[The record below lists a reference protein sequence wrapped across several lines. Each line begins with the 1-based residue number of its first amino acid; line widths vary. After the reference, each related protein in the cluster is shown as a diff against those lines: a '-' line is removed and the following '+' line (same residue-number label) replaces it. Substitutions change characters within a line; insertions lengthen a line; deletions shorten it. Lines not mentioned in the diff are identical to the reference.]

1 MRRRVGLSWSGQGR
15 PAVTASVRENRRR
28 RRAALVVLLSSVLT
42 ITSLPGTALA
52 IPGPGM
58 DRTSNANVDLP
69 EPDKTSVVG
78 LDAEEPTSLS
88 RPADVPVE
96 EYVPA
101 HVTPWQA
108 AADQTADL
116 TGVAEG
122 QTVAVGDTPVRLG
135 VPEGQDPA
143 ALAGT
148 WQVDL
153 ASVAAST
160 QANVPGMLMSVTPP
174 AGVDPAASVAVEV
187 DHTEFAD
194 LFGTQ
199 AADRFRLTLL
209 EGCTLPD
216 TSTLD
221 CPADEG
227 LTTQTVSADEDPAAE
242 LVELPSSVEVKRSAK
257 GARTNEAGAKEGK
270 RRLAGVVPVS
280 LLTGTNGRPPVR
292 QDTGAGEKER
302 SSKSPSPQED
312 EKAEEPSQPGEPSRS
327 EEPSRSATPQDSDRT
342 EDESTPEPSAS
353 ASGTVRPASFVT
365 AASAEPLAGSSA
377 GVLGALDMGASESGD
392 FTATPLSSS
401 GDWAGGSSSGA
412 FTYAYD
418 IQVPEV
424 PGGLMPQVG
433 LSYSS
438 QAVDGRTSASNNQA
452 SWIGDGWDY
461 QPGSITRSYV
471 NCKQDAKTN
480 SGANNADHPTHD
492 LCHGSNNAT
501 MTLGGQTVSL
511 VWESGE
517 GWTTSSG
524 DGSKVELLK
533 DTSLGNGDA
542 DGEYWKVT
550 TRDGTQ
556 YFFGRNRL
564 PGWSDG
570 KPETG
575 SVFTVPVFGNHAGEP
590 CYKSGDFK
598 NSFCQQAWQWNLDYV
613 VDPSGNA
620 MTLWW
625 QAETNRYAKDWQF
638 KKPVTYERGGYLR
651 HIDYGLRSD
660 ALFGEA
666 PARVTFTVEER
677 CFAEGSLACT
687 EANFTS
693 KDPGDYRI
701 WYDTPVSLQCKT
713 TGDCW
718 NAAPSFFTRKRLDK
732 ISLTA
737 QRTAG
742 SGRATVDVYQLKQ
755 SFPTMTTGA
764 NTALWLESIQ
774 RTGYGPGG
782 IAGGTYKSLPPVTF
796 QAHPD
801 YMPNR
806 VLRGADDPRPGF
818 ARQRIGRIVNE
829 YGGESVVTYSEPAGA
844 CATGEGLPAQEH
856 NTGLCYPVAWHPDP
870 SVDDEI
876 DWFHKY
882 VVTQVEEL
890 PAVSGAA
897 STSTA
902 YEYGTPAW
910 QLAEAEFSKKSQRT
924 WAKFAGFDTV
934 TTFTGAEDAATSA
947 KQSKS
952 MSRFYRGLGTD
963 VTVKDVTGAAI
974 GPDHEAFAGRI
985 AEQVDY
991 PSATAD
997 AATGWY
1003 SRSTSKLAATEL
1015 ARRSLGDGLKDLIA
1029 WRVVETGDHS
1039 WTKSSGTGDDTRTLR
1054 EIASSTQYNADG
1066 LPTQVEMLGDLGK
1079 SGDETCTRTE
1089 YAADTAKH
1097 LIGLTKQ
1104 ILTSPTTC
1112 QAATFGTLTSLTG
1125 ASRVAYDGGAYGE
1138 APTRGLPTETWTLK
1152 GDGSGFTSNGT
1163 TGYDAL
1169 GRTVRTTQPGQTASA
1184 TTTYEPAVG
1193 MPFKVTETNELGHT
1207 SVETVEPGR
1216 GATLTT
1222 EDANGHISRAV
1233 YDELGRLLQ
1242 AWGPGRA
1249 PATGTVPDLEV
1260 EYRIQQG
1267 EPAAVISR
1275 TRGHE
1280 DRVETGVVLYDGLG
1294 RIRQTQEEATGG
1306 GRLIT
1311 DTLYNASGEAWKT
1324 NNAYLAEGE
1333 PAPVLFFPETSG
1345 AVPNATRY
1353 TYDGMGRVLTET
1365 PVLNGTDAEDRR
1377 TVYTYGLD
1385 HSTVVNPFGTA
1396 SYRTWTDALGR
1407 TSRVDTFT
1415 DTTRTAYESIRF
1427 TYDSRGQLARA
1438 QQDDGTAWS
1447 WKYDTIGRVVESTDP
1462 DTGTTKATYD
1472 DLNRPVTTTDA
1483 RGRTVWT
1490 GYDILSRP
1498 TLTRENSSVG
1508 RLLGAYSYDQAG
1520 GGIGMPYSAL
1530 RYTDTGTAAQTLVS
1544 AYTSDYQ
1551 PTVSSIA
1558 LPKDLADTYGLEY
1571 RYTYT
1576 QTYTD
1581 TGLPH
1586 STRLPAVGTLPAEE
1600 VITRYNEEGL
1610 AESVSGHDWYGSQ
1623 TLYSPYGQLLRST
1636 LGDNPYRVWSTASYD
1651 EASGELTGMQTWREE
1666 AGTSA
1671 HTTGNKVSDTS
1682 YTYDGAGN
1690 VRSIRQGAEGIR
1702 ERQCFRYDAVGRL
1715 NEAWTSSDQTACVA
1729 GGAASAADVSEGEDG
1744 SGYWTDFAYAGLSAE
1759 RTSMVEHDLTGNTA
1773 KDATTTYTYGAGEAG
1788 PHALTS
1794 LVREYTTEAGAQVR
1808 QVLERTYDKAG
1819 NTIAAAGDSGDP
1831 QTLTWTYDG
1840 LPETVS
1846 GQGTGG
1852 KTAYVTPSG
1861 NCLDLRTG
1869 WAKNDQPLQTY
1880 SCNNTPAQK
1889 FAFVPDDPAAD
1900 TDTGSLR
1907 VLGEWCATPAGS
1919 TAGSAVGV
1927 RPCAG
1932 TPDQKLVRD
1941 AAGHFKHAATGLC
1954 LAVKGGSTASGT
1966 DLVLAACDA
1975 ASPAQAFTA
1984 QTESRYVYAP
1994 GGARLLTLQGDQAT
2008 LHLGEAE
2015 LSVKAGGTMVDVQR
2029 TYAVPGG
2036 SILREATGS
2045 YTPGYSN
2052 LSAITYDHQGTPYA
2066 EIALREGMETRI
2078 RKTDPFGGERLAGRT
2093 GTRAT
2098 THKGFLGATRDD
2110 VTGYT
2115 MLGARLYDPLAGR
2128 FLSADPVLDLADPMQ
2143 RGGYAYAHN
2152 NPITFSDPTGLSVS
2166 LSSKEIALALEG
2178 AGLSAAMVAQAK
2190 SDSNRSLT
2198 SVILSA
2204 AGAILMD
2211 YLGVDGIKR
2220 CIGGSIWA
2228 CAEVVLDNMPFMK
2241 ALKAPG
2247 KVYSAVKKVFSAV
2260 SAWRKAKARA
2270 KQILDKANAAIE
2282 KAKQAKKKR
2291 EERRKK
2297 AAQAKAK
2304 KAAEER
2310 QTTSNRASQQARKTG
2325 NGKQKTAQ
2333 ASAAPRPS
2341 AAASSGAGKAKNSS
2355 GGGGSSKKGGSTGAS
2370 SRSNGGTSG
2379 GGSCPIN
2386 NSFVTGTRVLMA
2398 DGTTKPIEKVKAG
2411 DKVVTTDPETGER
2424 RIETVTAEIKGEGLK
2439 HLVKV
2444 TIDTDGGKGT
2454 KTAEVTATDGHPFWV
2469 PELGEWLDA
2478 TDLKSG
2484 QWLRTSAGT
2493 YVQITAVERWTSPG
2507 TTVHNL
2513 TVSNTHTYYVL
2524 AGPSA
2529 VLVHNCGARVVDMDG
2544 NEIANPDPLASR
2556 LLEHVNTALAE
2567 WDAGAIG
2574 YSTKD
2579 FRRIDRNNSLA
2590 NTIMGN
2596 ILDKRVKELADGDS
2610 ALREL
2615 FSTPGGYPGPDWV
2628 NTGSSVPN
2636 IGWYDLTTSRMW
2648 GQHAF
2653 DYGPKYGPG
2662 IGILWD

>member
-1 MRRRVGLSWSGQGR
+1 MRRRMGPSWSGQGR
-15 PAVTASVRENRRR
+15 LAATAAARESRRH

-42 ITSLPGTALA
+42 VTSLTGSALA
-52 IPGPGM
+52 IPGPDM
-58 DRTSNANVDLP
+58 DRTSNTDVNLP
-69 EPDKTSVVG
+69 EPDKGSLVD
-78 LDAEEPTSLS
+78 LDPDAQSSLS

-116 TGVAEG
+116 TGVPAGE
-122 QTVAVGDTPVRLG
+122 TVPVGTTPVRLG

-143 ALAGT
+143 ALEGT

-153 ASVAAST
+153 ASVDAST
-160 QANVPGMLMSVTPP
+160 QANVPGMVMSVTPP

-216 TSTLD
+216 TATLD
-221 CPADEG
+221 CTVDEG
-227 LTTQTVSADEDPAAE
+227 ITTQTVRASDDKDPVAE
-242 LVELPSSVEVKRSAK
+242 IVELPSSVEVKRPAK
-257 GARTNEAGAKEGK
+257 GARTSEAGAKEDK
-270 RRLAGVVPVS
+270 RRLTGVVPVS
-280 LLTGTNGRPPVR
+280 LLTGADASGQPPVR
-292 QDTGAGEKER
+292 RDTGEDGTER
-302 SSKSPSPQED
+302 PAASPSPQDTE
-312 EKAEEPSQPGEPSRS
+312 AGEPTQ
-327 EEPSRSATPQDSDRT
+327 SATPTQPEPTADPAQ
-342 EDESTPEPSAS
+342 ENTPEASPSA
-353 ASGTVRPASFVT
+353 ANDVKPASFTSARV
-365 AASAEPLAGSSA
+365 AEPLSGASA
-377 GVLGALDMGASESGD
+377 GVLGAVDMGASTSGD
-392 FTATPLSSS
+392 FTATPMSSS
-401 GDWAGGSSSGA
+401 GDWAAGSSSGA
-412 FTYAYD
+412 FTYSYD
-418 IQVPEV
+418 IQPPEV
-424 PGGLMPQVG
+424 PGGLMPKVS

-438 QAVDGRTSASNNQA
+438 QTVDGRTSASNNQA

-461 QPGSITRSYV
+461 QPGSISRRYV
-471 NCKQDAKTN
+471 NCKRDAKLN

-492 LCHGSNNAT
+492 LCYGSNNAT

-511 VWESGE
+511 VWESGK

-533 DTSLGNGDA
+533 NTSLGNGDA

-575 SVFTVPVFGNHAGEP
+575 SVFTVPVFGNHPGEP
-590 CYKSGDFK
+590 CYKAGDFK
-598 NSFCQQAWQWNLDYV
+598 NSFCNQAWQWNLDYV

-625 QAETNRYAKDWQF
+625 QSETNRYAKDWQF
-638 KKPVTYERGGYLR
+638 KKPVSYERGGYLR
-651 HIDYGLRSD
+651 RIDYGMRSD
-660 ALFGEA
+660 ALFAEA
-666 PARVTFTVEER
+666 PARVWFTVAER
-677 CFAEGSLACT
+677 CFAEGSLSCT

-732 ISLTA
+732 ISVSA
-737 QRTAG
+737 QRKPGAA
-742 SGRATVDVYQLKQ
+742 RATVDVYQLKQ

-774 RTGYGPGG
+774 RTGYGVGG
-782 IAGGTYKSLPPVTF
+782 VAGGESKSLPPVTF

-818 ARQRIGRIVNE
+818 ARQRIGRVVNE
-829 YGGESVVTYSEPAGA
+829 YGGESVVTYSKPTGA
-844 CATGEGLPAQEH
+844 CATGEGLPSQTS
-856 NTGLCYPVAWHPDP
+856 NKGLCYPVAWHPDP
-870 SVDDEI
+870 SVDDEV

-890 PAVSGAA
+890 PAVSGATA
-897 STSTA
+897 TSTA
-902 YEYGTPAW
+902 YVYGTPAW
-910 QLAEAEFSKKSQRT
+910 QLAEAEFSKKSTRT

-934 TTFTGAEDAATSA
+934 TTITGADDLATSA
-947 KQSKS
+947 KRSKS
-952 MSRFYRGLGTD
+952 MTRFYRGLGTG

-991 PSATAD
+991 PSAGAD
-997 AATGWY
+997 PATGWI
-1003 SRSTSKLAATEL
+1003 SRSTSELSATEL
-1015 ARRSLGDGLKDLIA
+1015 ARRPLGDGLKDLIA

-1039 WTKSSGTGDDTRTLR
+1039 WTKSSGAGDDTRTLR
-1054 EIASSTQYNADG
+1054 EMASSTQYNADG
-1066 LPTQVEMLGDLGK
+1066 LPTQVEMLGDTGK

-1089 YAADTAKH
+1089 YVANTGKH
-1097 LIGLTKQ
+1097 MLGLTKQ

-1112 QAATFGTLTSLTG
+1112 AAATFGTLTSLTG
-1125 ASRVAYDGGAYGE
+1125 AFRVAYDGGGYGTTP
-1138 APTRGLPTETWTLK
+1138 ARGLPTESWALK

-1169 GRTVRTTQPGQTASA
+1169 GRTVKTTRPGETQSA

-1216 GATLTT
+1216 GTTLTAQ
-1222 EDANGHISRAV
+1222 DANGHTTRAV
-1233 YDELGRLLQ
+1233 YDELGRVVQ
-1242 AWGPGRA
+1242 AWGPGRD
-1249 PATGTVPDLEV
+1249 PATDTVPDLEV
-1260 EYRIQQG
+1260 EYRLQQG

-1311 DTLYNASGEAWKT
+1311 DTLYNASGEVWKT
-1324 NNAYLAEGE
+1324 NNAYLTDGE
-1333 PAPVLFFPETSG
+1333 PTSALVFPETSG

-1385 HSTVVNPFGTA
+1385 NSTVINPFGTA

-1415 DTTRTAYESIRF
+1415 DTTRTAHESVRF
-1427 TYDSRGQLARA
+1427 TYDSRGRLTEA
-1438 QQDDGTAWS
+1438 QQDDGTAWT
-1447 WKYDTIGRVVESTDP
+1447 WKYDTIGRVTESTDP
-1462 DTGTTKATYD
+1462 DAGTTSFTYD

-1483 RGRTVWT
+1483 RGKTVWT

-1498 TLTRENSSVG
+1498 ILTRENSSTG
-1508 RLLGAYSYDQAG
+1508 KLLGAYSYDQAG
-1520 GGIGMPYSAL
+1520 GGIGMPYTAL
-1530 RYTDTGTAAQTLVS
+1530 RYTDTGNAAQTMIS

-1551 PTVSSIA
+1551 PTVTSIA
-1558 LPKDLADTYGLEY
+1558 LPKDLADQYGLEY

-1576 QTYTD
+1576 QTYSD

-1586 STRLPAVGTLPAEE
+1586 STRLPEVGTLPAEE

-1610 AESVSGHDWYGSQ
+1610 TESVSGHDWYGSQ

-1651 EASGELTGMQTWREE
+1651 EASGELKSLQTWREST
-1666 AGTSA
+1666 GTSA
-1671 HTTGNKVSDTS
+1671 NVTGNKVSDTS
-1682 YTYDGAGN
+1682 YTYDPAGN
-1690 VRSIRQGAEGIR
+1690 VRSIRQGAEGVR

-1715 NEAWTSSDQTACVA
+1715 NEAWTSSDQTACAA
-1729 GGAASAADVSEGEDG
+1729 GGASSAADVSAGEDG
-1744 SGYWTDFAYAGLSAE
+1744 SGYWTDFTYAGLTAE
-1759 RTSMVEHDLTGNTA
+1759 RATMVEHDLTGDAA
-1773 KDATTTYTYGAGEAG
+1773 KDATTTYTYGEGTAG

-1794 LVREYTTEAGAQVR
+1794 LVREYTAESGAQVR
-1808 QVLERTYDKAG
+1808 QVLQRTYDQSG
-1819 NTIAAAGDSGDP
+1819 NTTSAAGDSGDP

-1846 GQGTGG
+1846 GAGTDGR
-1852 KTAYVTPSG
+1852 TAYVMPSG
-1861 NCLDLRTG
+1861 RCLDLSSG
-1869 WAKNDQPLQTY
+1869 WAKNDQPLQIY
-1880 SCNNTPAQK
+1880 SCNNSPAQK

-1907 VLGEWCATPAGS
+1907 VLGDWCATPGGT

-1932 TPDQKLVRD
+1932 GADQKLVRD
-1941 AAGHFKHAATGLC
+1941 AAGHLKHAATGLC

-1966 DLVLAACDA
+1966 DLELAACN
-1975 ASPAQAFTA
+1975 ASSTAQAFVP
-1984 QTESRYVYAP
+1984 QSESRYVYAP

-2015 LSVKAGGTMVDVQR
+2015 LSVKTGGAMIDVQR
-2029 TYAVPGG
+2029 TYDVPGG
-2036 SILREATGS
+2036 SILRSAYGS
-2045 YTPGYSN
+2045 YTPGHSI

-2066 EIALREGMETRI
+2066 EVSLRDGMEARV
-2078 RKTDPFGGERLAGRT
+2078 RKTDPFGGERLAGQT
-2093 GTRAT
+2093 ATRAT
-2098 THKGFLGATRDD
+2098 THKGFLGASRDD
-2110 VTGYT
+2110 ATGYT

-2128 FLSADPVLDLADPMQ
+2128 FLSPDPVLDLADPMQ

-2152 NPITFSDPTGLSVS
+2152 NPVTYSDPTGLAIK
-2166 LSSKEIALALEG
+2166 LTSKEISLALEG

-2190 SDSNRSLT
+2190 SDKNRSLT

-2204 AGAILMD
+2204 AGAIILD
-2211 YLGVDGIKR
+2211 YLGVDAIKR

-2241 ALKAPG
+2241 ALKSPG
-2247 KVYSAVKKVFSAV
+2247 KVYKAVKKVFSAV
-2260 SAWRKAKARA
+2260 SAWRKAKAKA
-2270 KQILDKANAAIE
+2270 KRILAKADAAIE
-2282 KAKQAKKKR
+2282 KAKKAKKKR

-2304 KAAEER
+2304 KAAEQR
-2310 QTTSNRASQQARKTG
+2310 QTTSNRASQEARKTG
-2325 NGKQKTAQ
+2325 NNKQKTAQ
-2333 ASAAPRPS
+2333 ASAAPRSS
-2341 AAASSGAGKAKNSS
+2341 AAASSGAGKAKGAKSSS
-2355 GGGGSSKKGGSTGAS
+2355 GGGGSSKKGGGSTGAS

-2379 GGSCPIN
+2379 SSGGSCPVS
-2386 NSFVTGTRVLMA
+2386 NSFVPGTKVLMA
-2398 DGTTKPIEKVKAG
+2398 DGTAKPIEQVKAG
-2411 DKVVTTDPETGER
+2411 DKVVATDEKTGET

-2444 TIDTDGGKGT
+2444 TIDTDGKAGEA
-2454 KTAEVTATDGHPFWV
+2454 TAQVTATDGHPFWV
-2469 PELGEWLDA
+2469 PELGEWIDA
-2478 TDLKSG
+2478 TDLKPG

-2493 YVQITAVERWTSPG
+2493 FVQVAAVERWTSTG
-2507 TTVHNL
+2507 ATVHNL
-2513 TVSNTHTYYVL
+2513 TVSDAHTYYVV
-2524 AGPSA
+2524 AGAAP
-2529 VLVHNCGARVVDMDG
+2529 VLVHNCPPSQELQDTADIAEAYGAEYAAEYTSPSGNTYRAHNKEQLTAPPGMEDVFDEFDHHGGCAETKCLIKAYAAEGPAAIRGGHMDVVHVGDDDDG
-2544 NEIANPDPLASR
+2544 NWEHGDTARPCGRCSR
-2556 LLEHVNTALAE
+2556 LKKGLF
-2567 WDAGAIG
+2567 IG
-2574 YSTKD
+2574 
-2579 FRRIDRNNSLA
+2579 
-2590 NTIMGN
+2590 
-2596 ILDKRVKELADGDS
+2596 
-2610 ALREL
+2610 
-2615 FSTPGGYPGPDWV
+2615 P
-2628 NTGSSVPN
+2628 
-2636 IGWYDLTTSRMW
+2636 
-2648 GQHAF
+2648 
-2653 DYGPKYGPG
+2653 
-2662 IGILWD
+2662 

>member
-1 MRRRVGLSWSGQGR
+1 M
-15 PAVTASVRENRRR
+15 
-28 RRAALVVLLSSVLT
+28 LT
-42 ITSLPGTALA
+42 ITSLTGTAVA
-52 IPGPGM
+52 IPGPDL

-69 EPDKTSVVG
+69 EPDKASVVG

-96 EYVPA
+96 EFVPK

-122 QTVAVGDTPVRLG
+122 QTVPVGDTPVRLG

-153 ASVAAST
+153 ASVTAST

-221 CPADEG
+221 CPADDG
-227 LTTQTVSADEDPAAE
+227 LTTMTVSADEDPGAE
-242 LVELPSSVEVKRSAK
+242 IVELPSSVEVKRPTK
-257 GARTNEAGAKEGK
+257 GARTTKAGAKEGK
-270 RRLAGVVPVS
+270 RRLTGVVPVS
-280 LLTGTNGRPPVR
+280 LLTDAVDDGRP
-292 QDTGAGEKER
+292 TA
-302 SSKSPSPQED
+302 SPLPREASGDP
-312 EKAEEPSQPGEPSRS
+312 KTAEETQTPEGTQKP
-327 EEPSRSATPQDSDRT
+327 EEAPAPAGP
-342 EDESTPEPSAS
+342 STPRPSASAS

-365 AASAEPLAGSSA
+365 SAAAEPLAGASA
-377 GVLGALDMGASESGD
+377 GVLGALDMGASQSGD
-392 FTATPLSSS
+392 FTTTPLSSS
-401 GDWAGGSSSGA
+401 GDWAAGSSSGA
-412 FTYAYD
+412 FTYSYG

-424 PGGLMPQVG
+424 PGGLMPKVSLG
-433 LSYSS
+433 YSS
-438 QAVDGRTSASNNQA
+438 QVVDGRTSASNNQA

-461 QPGSITRSYV
+461 NPGSITRRYV
-471 NCKQDAKTN
+471 NCKQDAKSN
-480 SGANNADHPTHD
+480 SGANNAKHPTHD
-492 LCHGSNNAT
+492 LCYGSNNAV

-511 VWESGE
+511 VWESGK

-533 DTSLGNGDA
+533 DTALGNGDA
-542 DGEYWKVT
+542 DGEYWKIT

-564 PGWSDG
+564 PGWAEG

-590 CYKSGDFK
+590 CYKAGDFK
-598 NSFCQQAWQWNLDYV
+598 NSFCNQAWQWNLDYV

-638 KKPVTYERGGYLR
+638 KKPVSYERGGYLR
-651 HIDYGLRSD
+651 HIDYGLRSGD
-660 ALFGEA
+660 LFAEA

-701 WYDTPVSLQCKT
+701 WYDTPVSLQCEA

-742 SGRATVDVYQLKQ
+742 AGRATVDVYQLKQ
-755 SFPTMTTGA
+755 SFPTMSTGA

-782 IAGGTYKSLPPVTF
+782 IAGGKYKSLPPVAF
-796 QAHPD
+796 QASPV

-829 YGGESVVTYSEPAGA
+829 YGGESVITYSRPTGA
-844 CATGEGLPAQEH
+844 CATGEGLPTQTA
-856 NTGLCYPVAWHPDP
+856 NTLLCYPVAWHPDP

-897 STSTA
+897 STSTS
-902 YEYGTPAW
+902 YEYGTAAW
-910 QLAEAEFSKKSQRT
+910 QLAESEFSKKSRRT

-934 TTFTGAEDAATSA
+934 TTYTGTDDAATSA
-947 KQSKS
+947 KRSKS
-952 MSRFYRGLGTD
+952 MTRFYRGLGTG

-991 PSATAD
+991 PSAD
-997 AATGWY
+997 AAPVTGWI
-1003 SRSTSKLAATEL
+1003 SRSTSRLSATEL

-1029 WRVVETGDHS
+1029 WRVVETSDHS
-1039 WTKSSGTGDDTRTLR
+1039 WTKSSGTGDDKRTLR
-1054 EIASSTQYNADG
+1054 EIGSNTEYNADG
-1066 LPTQVEMLGDLGK
+1066 LPTQVEMLGDLGR

-1089 YAADTAKH
+1089 YLANPAKG
-1097 LIGLTKQ
+1097 ISGLTKQ

-1112 QAATFGTLTSLTG
+1112 AAATFGTLSSLTG
-1125 ASRVAYDGGAYGE
+1125 AARVAYDGGAYGE
-1138 APTRGLPTETWTLK
+1138 APTRGLPTATWTLN
-1152 GDGSGFTSNGT
+1152 GDGSGFTSGGT

-1169 GRTVRTTQPGQTASA
+1169 GRTVETTQPGQTASA

-1207 SVETVEPGR
+1207 SVQTVEPGR
-1216 GATLTT
+1216 GTTLTAK
-1222 EDANGHISRAV
+1222 DANGHVSRAV

-1242 AWGPGRA
+1242 AWGPGRG
-1249 PATGTVPDLEV
+1249 PATDTVPDLEV
-1260 EYRIQQG
+1260 GYRLRQG

-1280 DRVETGVVLYDGLG
+1280 DSVETGVVLYDGLG
-1294 RIRQTQEEATGG
+1294 RVRQTQEEATGG

-1311 DTLYNASGEAWKT
+1311 DTLYNASGEVWKT
-1324 NNAYLAEGE
+1324 NNAYLAAGE

-1365 PVLNGTDAEDRR
+1365 PVLDGTDAEDRR

-1385 HSTVVNPFGTA
+1385 HSTVINPFGTA
-1396 SYRTWTDALGR
+1396 SHRTWTDTLGR

-1427 TYDSRGQLARA
+1427 SYDTRGRLAKA
-1438 QQDDGTAWS
+1438 QQDDGTAWT
-1447 WKYDTIGRVVESTDP
+1447 WKYDTIGRVVEATDP
-1462 DTGTTKATYD
+1462 DTGTSRTTYD
-1472 DLNRPVTTTDA
+1472 DLNRPVTTTDS
-1483 RGRTVWT
+1483 RGETVWT

-1498 TLTRENSSVG
+1498 VLTREDSATG

-1530 RYTDTGTAAQTLVS
+1530 RYTDSGEAAQTLVGAYNS
-1544 AYTSDYQ
+1544 AYQ
-1551 PTVSSIA
+1551 PTVTSIA
-1558 LPKDLADTYGLEY
+1558 LPKDLADQYGLEH

-1581 TGLPH
+1581 TGLAH

-1636 LGDNPYRVWSTASYD
+1636 LGDNPYRVWSTASYN
-1651 EASGELTGMQTWREE
+1651 EASGALTGLQTWRED
-1666 AGTSA
+1666 AGESA
-1671 HTTGNKVSDTS
+1671 AVTGNKVSDTS

-1690 VRSIRQGAEGIR
+1690 VRSVRQGAEGIR

-1715 NEAWTSSDQTACVA
+1715 NEAWTSADQTACTA
-1729 GGAASAADVSEGEDG
+1729 GSAATAADVSAGEDG

-1808 QVLERTYDKAG
+1808 QVLERTYDQSG
-1819 NTIAAAGDSGDP
+1819 NTVSAAGDSGDP

-1852 KTAYVTPSG
+1852 KAAYVTPSG
-1861 NCLDLRTG
+1861 SCLNLSSG
-1869 WAKNDQPLQTY
+1869 WAKTDQPLQIY
-1880 SCNNTPAQK
+1880 PCNNTAAQK
-1889 FAFVPDDPAAD
+1889 FTFAPDDPTAD

-1907 VLGEWCATPAGS
+1907 VLGDWCATPAGT
-1919 TAGSAVGV
+1919 TAGAAVGV

-1932 TPDQKLVRD
+1932 GADQKLVRD
-1941 AAGHFKHAATGLC
+1941 AAGHFEHAATGLC
-1954 LAVKGGSTASGT
+1954 LAVKGGATASGT
-1966 DLVLAACDA
+1966 DLVLAACDP
-1975 ASPAQAFTA
+1975 ASTAQVFVP
-1984 QTESRYVYAP
+1984 QTESRYIYAP

-2015 LSVKAGGTMVDVQR
+2015 LSVKAGGAMIDVQR

-2036 SILREATGS
+2036 SILRSAYGS
-2045 YTPGYSN
+2045 HSAGSSR
-2052 LSAITYDHQGTPYA
+2052 LAAITYDHQGTPYA
-2066 EIALREGMETRI
+2066 EVALEAGMETRV
-2078 RKTDPFGGERLAGRT
+2078 RKTDPFGGERSAG
-2093 GTRAT
+2093 T
-2098 THKGFLGATRDD
+2098 TAQRMQTHQGFLGATRDD
-2110 VTGYT
+2110 ATGYT

-2152 NPITFSDPTGLSVS
+2152 NPATFSDPTGLSVS
-2166 LSSKEIALALEG
+2166 LSAKEINLALEG
-2178 AGLSAAMVAQAK
+2178 AGLSAAVVAAAHG
-2190 SDSNRSLT
+2190 DLNRSLS
-2198 SVILSA
+2198 SVVISA
-2204 AGAILMD
+2204 AGAILQD
-2211 YLGVDGIKR
+2211 YIDPVMGCLDG
-2220 CIGGSIWA
+2220 SALA
-2228 CAEVVLDNMPFMK
+2228 CAEAIISFLPWGQIYK
-2241 ALKAPG
+2241 AFKIG
-2247 KVYSAVKKVFSAV
+2247 KAVKKVFSAV
-2260 SAWRKAKARA
+2260 SAWRTTKAKAKRVIARA
-2270 KQILDKANAAIE
+2270 DAAIA
-2282 KAKQAKKKR
+2282 KAKEAKRKR
-2291 EERRKK
+2291 EEQRKK

-2304 KAAEER
+2304 KAAEKR
-2310 QTTSNRASQQARKTG
+2310 RTTSNQASQKARKTG
-2325 NGKQKTAQ
+2325 NGKQKDAQ
-2333 ASAAPRPS
+2333 ASAAPRSS
-2341 AAASSGAGKAKNSS
+2341 AAASSGAGRKKPS
-2355 GGGGSSKKGGSTGAS
+2355 GGSSGKKGGSTGAS
-2370 SRSNGGTSG
+2370 SRSDGGTSG
-2379 GGSCPIN
+2379 GGSCPVT
-2386 NSFVTGTRVLMA
+2386 NSFVPGTKVLMA
-2398 DGTTKPIEKVKAG
+2398 DGTTKPIEQVEAG
-2411 DKVVTTDPETGER
+2411 DEVIATDETTGATR
-2424 RIETVTAEIKGEGLK
+2424 VETVTAEIKGEGLK
-2439 HLVKV
+2439 HLVKL
-2444 TIDTDGGKGT
+2444 TIDTDGPTGT
-2454 KTAEVTATDGHPFWV
+2454 ATSELTATDGHPFWV
-2469 PELGEWLDA
+2469 PALHKWIDA
-2478 TDLKSG
+2478 SDLKPG

-2493 YVQITAVERWTSPG
+2493 YVQLTAIERSTSTG
-2507 TTVHNL
+2507 ATVHNL
-2513 TVSNTHTYYVL
+2513 TVADAHTYYVL
-2524 AGPSA
+2524 AGAAP
-2529 VLVHNCGARVVDMDG
+2529 VLVHNCGARVVDMHG
-2544 NEIANPDPLASR
+2544 NDIANPDALASR
-2556 LLEHVNTALAE
+2556 LLEHTNTALSE
-2567 WDAGAIG
+2567 WKAGTIG
-2574 YSTKD
+2574 YSAKD
-2579 FRRIDRNNSLA
+2579 LTRIARRPSRA
-2590 NTIMGN
+2590 NTIKGN
-2596 ILDKRVKELADGDS
+2596 ILDARVKSLADGDP

-2615 FSTPGGYPGPDWV
+2615 FSTPSGMPGPDWI
-2628 NTGSSVPN
+2628 NTGASVPGV
-2636 IGWYDLTTSRMW
+2636 GWYDLTTQRMW
-2648 GQHAF
+2648 GQHVF
-2653 DYGPKYGPG
+2653 DYGPRYGPG
-2662 IGILWD
+2662 VGILWQ